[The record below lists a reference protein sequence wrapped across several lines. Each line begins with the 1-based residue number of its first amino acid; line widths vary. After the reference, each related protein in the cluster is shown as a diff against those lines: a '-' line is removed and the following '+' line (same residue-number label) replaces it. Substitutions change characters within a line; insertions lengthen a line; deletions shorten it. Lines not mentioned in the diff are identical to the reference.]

1 MLIYITLFAFLPNY
15 LYLCT
20 YKKRKQYDT
29 ATKQAIQYLQ
39 GGAGPGVPAGVLH
52 GAWGAARDGAGRD
65 AGGGGRAGAII
76 TLRARQF
83 SSIKKTIQF

>member
-29 ATKQAIQYLQ
+29 ATKQALQHIQ
-39 GGAGPGVPAGVLH
+39 GGTRFGVPAGVLH
-52 GAWGAARDGAGRD
+52 GARGAARDGAGRD
-65 AGGGGRAGAII
+65 AGGGG
-76 TLRARQF
+76 
-83 SSIKKTIQF
+83 